1 MLVRLVAFEGFQ
13 PRATQD
19 SDVKKAKRG
28 HMCFEGGYVHQE
40 PNEMWTG
47 AMTMIF
53 IDMGIL
59 YNTTA
64 INSPTSLVVKP
75 DLFETHCAFHSPASC
90 WVVALATL

>member
-1 MLVRLVAFEGFQ
+1 MLVRLVSFEGFQ

-53 IDMGIL
+53 MIVLI
-59 YNTTA
+59 T
-64 INSPTSLVVKP
+64 
-75 DLFETHCAFHSPASC
+75 
-90 WVVALATL
+90 VAVGSVL